1 MFLQR
6 SWNTGCST
14 RPLATVTR
22 SCLSNLGSMRR
33 LKTRLGG
40 KHEENP
46 NETVSLCLFPC
57 RAVWIPKISPTK
69 KMFKRRQ
76 QNQVLSWYLS
86 SFFFL
91 KKALYL
97 ALGSDKLWQTCG
109 TVCEPEAKAN
119 ARPPVQPVRR
129 NKQTVCSFF
138 QGWSSN
144 KYVMDIKI
152 YVYKWI
158 RLRLQF
164 CAFYALYHLILGT
177 PQTIIPCVSP
187 FGTETRVGSLLSSH
201 LPGRRLDGFI
211 VTMDL
216 FR

>member
-6 SWNTGCST
+6 SWKTGCST

-109 TVCEPEAKAN
+109 N
-119 ARPPVQPVRR
+119 GLRARSESKCTATSATGSK
-129 NKQTVCSFF
+129 KQT
-138 QGWSSN
+138 N
-144 KYVMDIKI
+144 
-152 YVYKWI
+152 
-158 RLRLQF
+158 
-164 CAFYALYHLILGT
+164 
-177 PQTIIPCVSP
+177 
-187 FGTETRVGSLLSSH
+187 SLL
-201 LPGRRLDGFI
+201 
-211 VTMDL
+211 L
-216 FR
+216 FPRMIFKQICYGYKDICIQMNTS